1 MSHDPRRSTLVPMR
15 TQSPDRARA
24 LVARD
29 GGALVGDLADVDAAV
44 AFAAAL
50 LAERG
55 VRVMPQIDVT
65 RANQDAA
72 NAKIADVVD
81 ARGRTR
87 VYNLAAEPLVAHNDG
102 FGFGDHAPDYIF
114 LFSERPCSIGGD
126 SFLIDGL
133 DLVTALSADD
143 DGFAEFAWNVP
154 VDHTEPGFPDR
165 HVAPIVRMVGGRP
178 QVRCQPFLAALPGP
192 DEARHRAYVERWLA
206 AVDEARLHGA
216 RFHLEAG
223 EMACVDNYR
232 MFHGR
237 APYVDAERR
246 LHSIWG
252 WSTNAVAVPDRLLDI
267 VEPEP
272 LAVLAGE

>member
-1 MSHDPRRSTLVPMR
+1 MPTDPRLAAIVPTR

-24 LVARD
+24 LLAAD
-29 GGALVGDLADVDAAV
+29 GAALVSGLADVAAAV
-44 AFAAAL
+44 AFASAL
-50 LAERG
+50 IGDAC
-55 VRVMPQIDVT
+55 VRVVPQIDVT
-65 RANQDAA
+65 RANQEAA
-72 NAKIADVVD
+72 NAKIAEVTDD
-81 ARGRTR
+81 RGRHR

-102 FGFGDHAPDYIF
+102 FGFGDYAPDHIF

-126 SFLIDGL
+126 SFLIDALGL
-133 DLVTALSADD
+133 LTALSADD
-143 DGFAEFAWNVP
+143 EFAHFAWNVL
-154 VDHTEPGFPDR
+154 VDHTEPGFPIR
-165 HVAPIVRMVGGRP
+165 NVAPIARMVGGRP
-178 QVRCQPFLAALPGP
+178 QVRCQPFLAPVPGP
-192 DEARHRAYVERWLA
+192 DEARHAELIGRWLA

-232 MFHGR
+232 MLHGR

-252 WSTNAVAVPDRLLDI
+252 WSTNAVKVPEHVLDI

-272 LAVLAGE
+272 LPA